1 MLGGRKITTMLA
13 GETLEESVARGC
25 LQGGV
30 LLPVLWDLVVDKLI
44 GALDENSC

>member
-13 GETLEESVARGC
+13 GETLEGSVARGC

-30 LLPVLWDLVVDKLI
+30 ILPLLWGL
-44 GALDENSC
+44 GG